1 MKDFSKIP
9 TWGMHDI
16 LTSSFKKVEII
27 RHETNGENS
36 FSQPHKHNF
45 YLLFLVK
52 SGHGKHHIDF
62 ESFDVQPQ
70 QLHFL
75 LPEQVHDWQLD
86 NKTKGYQLMF
96 SEETIQL
103 IPNLFHISTLFS
115 LNHPIVNLDNIH
127 FKKIEQEFE
136 LLFQEFSAQ
145 KIDYSIIE
153 IRTILILKQFLNLY
167 ENQFPDFIKLKS
179 NSLLIKFE
187 KLLNENFSTQKNV
200 SFYAQKLN
208 ITSNYLNIL
217 TKDVYNLQ
225 ASEII
230 KSRIVLEAKRLI
242 TTTSL
247 SIKQIGQE
255 LGFDD
260 LGNFSNFFKN
270 RTGITPKD
278 FYNSL

>member
-1 MKDFSKIP
+1 MNDFSKIP
-9 TWGMHDI
+9 TLGIHDI
-16 LTSSFKKVEII
+16 LPPSFKKVEII
-27 RHETNGENS
+27 RHEINGENS

-52 SGHGKHHIDF
+52 DGHGSHLIDF
-62 ESFDVQPQ
+62 ETYTIQPQ

-75 LPEQVHDWQLD
+75 LPEQVHDWQLAEH
-86 NKTKGYQLMF
+86 TTGFQLMF
-96 SEETIQL
+96 SEEIIQL

-115 LNHPIVNLDNIH
+115 LQHPIINLNNAE

-136 LLFQEFSAQ
+136 LLFYEFKTQ
-145 KIDYSIIE
+145 KIDPTIIE

-167 ENQFPDFIKLKS
+167 EDQFPEFIKLKS
-179 NSLLIKFE
+179 NSVLIKFE
-187 KLLNENFSTQKNV
+187 DLLNENFTTQKNV

-208 ITSNYLNIL
+208 ITPNYLNIL
-217 TKDVYNLQ
+217 TKDVYNVQ
-225 ASEII
+225 ASDII
-230 KSRIVLEAKRLI
+230 KSRIILESKRLM
-242 TTTSL
+242 TTTSM

-260 LGNFSNFFKN
+260 LGNFSNFFKT